1 MISEA
6 TLFLDYD
13 NIAPISSLG
22 MKDYAELEKM
32 YEVEEKAEGN
42 IRGREKRKEEGR
54 SERRR
59 KMKEEY
65 GVEED

>member
-59 KMKEEY
+59 RMADLVGKE
-65 GVEED
+65 D